1 MIHEEEIKINHYKVT
16 TDTDSSY
23 KEDFYYAPVKGED
36 AKRHRVDGPAL
47 VYNSK
52 TEDMNYFE
60 WWNEGKMVATFNSKT
75 NLFKKS
81 ENGTFMGLQAVE
93 LPENFKGLENTLNL
107 SDIEACTQLVM
118 KHKETLEVSL
128 NDKAS
133 SINNIA
139 QLRDKLTPSSQTND
153 LRPD

>member
-23 KEDFYYAPVKGED
+23 KEDFYYAPTKGED

-75 NLFKKS
+75 NLFKIS

-107 SDIEACTQLVM
+107 SDIQSV
-118 KHKETLEVSL
+118 TLSDISL
-128 NDKAS
+128 NDKAT

-139 QLRDKLTPSSQTND
+139 QLRDKLTPSSLTNG